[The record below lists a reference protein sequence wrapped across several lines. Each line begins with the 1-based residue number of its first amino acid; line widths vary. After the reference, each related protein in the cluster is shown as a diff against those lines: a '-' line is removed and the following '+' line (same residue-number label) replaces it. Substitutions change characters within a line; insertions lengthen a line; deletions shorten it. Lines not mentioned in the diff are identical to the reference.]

1 MQSTSQKRDNG
12 NDGVQSAGEFVLNRL
27 KSQPEVAI
35 VAGSGLSEP
44 LTSIITISDHIPYK
58 DIPDFPLPTVIGHKG
73 ALIIGTIDGHSVV
86 LFSGRKHLYEGA
98 SLEQVVFSALLVSE
112 LNIPRLI
119 LTNAAGGLNP
129 EFNVGDLMLISEG
142 VNLMFHPFIFSEI
155 HLSERLLRLDASNV
169 FSKLWRD
176 RVNTLAEKKG
186 IHLQNG
192 VYVATTGPSY
202 ETPAEVGFLRIC
214 GGDAIGMSTLPEAFV
229 AAALGVEVLGIS
241 FITNLL
247 AEIPLKKTS
256 HEEVI
261 QASASAGPQL
271 AELIR
276 VIINEM

>member
-1 MQSTSQKRDNG
+1 MSRKEGNNLSQLGTRDFI
-12 NDGVQSAGEFVLNRL
+12 QKRL

-44 LTSIITISDHIPYK
+44 LSTILSVSEVIPYG
-58 DIPDFPLPTVIGHKG
+58 DIPGFPIPTVVGHKG
-73 ALIIGTIDGHSVV
+73 ALIIGMIDEHPVI

-98 SLEQVVFSALLVSE
+98 PLEQVVFAGKLVAE
-112 LNIPRLI
+112 LKIPRLI

-129 EFNVGDLMLISEG
+129 EFKVGDLMLITEAI
-142 VNLMFHPFIFSEI
+142 NLMFRPFLFSDH
-155 HLSERLLRLDASNV
+155 HLSKRLWRLDASRV
-169 FSKLWRD
+169 FSEPWRK
-176 RVNTLAEKKG
+176 RVNALAEKKG
-186 IHLQNG
+186 IHLQTG
-192 VYVATTGPSY
+192 VYIATTGPSY
-202 ETPAEVGFLRIC
+202 ETPAEVGFLRAY
-214 GGDAIGMSTLPEAFV
+214 GGDAIGMSTLPEALV

-261 QASASAGPQL
+261 QASTTAGPRL

-276 VIINEM
+276 IIINET